1 MDPQQGPPQ
10 PDLLIGQTIGNY
22 LVTQKLGEGG
32 MGAVYLAE
40 HPSIGK
46 KVALKVLHSEFST
59 NQEVTARFFHE
70 AKAVNDIGHPNI
82 VDIVDFGI
90 LQAGQG
96 REQLVYFIM
105 EYLAGMTLS
114 QLIRAEAPL
123 PPERAL
129 SVALQVADALAAS
142 HKCGIV
148 HRDLKPDNI
157 ILLQR
162 GRERDFVKL
171 LDFGIAKLT
180 GGSAVG
186 SHRTRTGIVMG
197 TPAYMSPE
205 QCEGRD
211 TVDRRTDVYALGIV
225 LYEMLTGRVPFVGD
239 GYGEILVQ
247 HLTQR
252 PVPPSQYRMLPP
264 HVEVVVLKALEKRAD
279 LRYPTM
285 EEFMRAMSDPVGYV
299 EAHGGVAGFLQRQ
312 LMPSNAPLPSVRLTP
327 APLTPLPGTLMAPS
341 VRGNAPSVPGVAPSI
356 PGIMPGGPNLA
367 TPAPTT
373 LGSASGQVQGARG
386 RAGYILA
393 GLVIA
398 GAAIAAIIAVAGKDR
413 VPDRPAAGSGS
424 ELATGDHGSAA
435 AVGPGSTVATG
446 SAATGSAA
454 AGPGSAATGPG
465 SAATAPGTGSA
476 TIAAGSA
483 AGPGAGSAA
492 GPGPG
497 GTTGSLQAGS
507 DAAHAGSSAPTL
519 PDEVEI
525 GVSSSPP
532 GARVYVDGVDTGK
545 ITPAK
550 LRVPVG
556 SSSSLSVTLKLK
568 GYEPFT
574 FRSIDVREGS
584 QQKAELVKIKSAGP
598 VVKCRTAE
606 RAGCTRD
613 SRGCCVADGPGY
625 GNVSRPGPG
634 KGSGQGSGVG
644 DRDDLMRP

>member
-46 KVALKVLHSEFST
+46 KVALKVLHSEFSS
-59 NQEVTARFFHE
+59 NQEVAARFFHE

-90 LQAGQG
+90 IQAGGG

-105 EYLAGMTLS
+105 EYLAGVTLS
-114 QLIRAEAPL
+114 QVIRSEAPL

-129 SVALQVADALAAS
+129 MIALQVADALSAS

-180 GGSAVG
+180 GGSAMG

-211 TVDRRTDVYALGIV
+211 TVDLRTDVYALGIV
-225 LYEMLTGRVPFVGD
+225 IYEMLTGRVPFLGE

-252 PVPPSQYRMLPP
+252 PAPVSQFRMLPA
-264 HVEVVVLKALEKRAD
+264 HVEAVVMKALEKRAD
-279 LRYPTM
+279 MRYPTM

-312 LMPSNAPLPSVRLTP
+312 LMPSSAPLPSVRLTP
-327 APLTPLPGTLMAPS
+327 APLTPLPGTLIAPS
-341 VRGNAPSVPGVAPSI
+341 AS
-356 PGIMPGGPNLA
+356 

-373 LGSASGQVQGARG
+373 LNSATGQVSAPRRKAGIIIAALLVVGAAAAAIVVVAGGKTKLPDGGGGSAVASGEQGSDK
-386 RAGYILA
+386 
-393 GLVIA
+393 VV
-398 GAAIAAIIAVAGKDR
+398 AATD
-413 VPDRPAAGSGS
+413 P
-424 ELATGDHGSAA
+424 
-435 AVGPGSTVATG
+435 GPGSQG
-446 SAATGSAA
+446 GQN
-454 AGPGSAATGPG
+454 GTGPG
-465 SAATAPGTGSA
+465 SAKPIPPTFGSDTAPAGSNTPANGTGSNTPA
-476 TIAAGSA
+476 IVPNGSNGAGSNVTPPAGPDAGSA
-483 AGPGAGSAA
+483 V
-492 GPGPG
+492 
-497 GTTGSLQAGS
+497 TVERFTEI
-507 DAAHAGSSAPTL
+507 DVDSAP
-519 PDEVEI
+519 PNAKI
-525 GVSSSPP
+525 F
-532 GARVYVDGVDTGK
+532 VDGADTGK
-545 ITPAK
+545 ITPAT
-550 LRVPVG
+550 
-556 SSSSLSVTLKLK
+556 LSVPRKPGKKLQITLRLK
-568 GYEPFT
+568 GYNNFL
-574 FRSIDVREGS
+574 F
-584 QQKAELVKIKSAGP
+584 KAVDAGENSKQTTDLVPVKTRPGGP
-598 VVKCRTAE
+598 ISV
-606 RAGCTRD
+606 
-613 SRGCCVADGPGY
+613 GPGS
-625 GNVSRPGPG
+625 GGRTN
-634 KGSGQGSGVG
+634 GSGTKNNGSGGTQGSA
-644 DRDDLMRP
+644 DPDALMHP

>member
-1 MDPQQGPPQ
+1 MDPLQGPQQ

-40 HPSIGK
+40 HPAIGK
-46 KVALKVLHSEFST
+46 KVALKVLHSEFSN

-90 LQAGQG
+90 LQAGGG

-114 QLIRAEAPL
+114 QVIRSEAPL

-129 SVALQVADALAAS
+129 SVALQVCDALAAS

-180 GGSAVG
+180 GGSAMG

-211 TVDRRTDVYALGIV
+211 SVDRRTDVYALGIV
-225 LYEMLTGRVPFVGD
+225 LYEMLTGRVPFVGE

-252 PVPPSQYRMLPP
+252 PVPPSQFRMLPA

-279 LRYPTM
+279 MRYPTM

-312 LMPSNAPLPSVRLTP
+312 LVPSSAPLPPIRMTP
-327 APLTPLPGTLMAPS
+327 APLTPLPGTLIA
-341 VRGNAPSVPGVAPSI
+341 PGVVAMG
-356 PGIMPGGPNLA
+356 PGERSMPGVMPGGPNIP
-367 TPAPTT
+367 TPTT
-373 LGSASGQVQGARG
+373 LDSATGQVHRLGG
-386 RAGYILA
+386 KAGYILA

-398 GAAIAAIIAVAGKDR
+398 GAAIAAIIAVAGKDK
-413 VPDRPAAGSGS
+413 VSVEGASSASGTAVAIDDRGTAAGAGGGSGS
-424 ELATGDHGSAA
+424 ATGAGTTGAGATDPTGT
-435 AVGPGSTVATG
+435 GTGTTVAG
-446 SAATGSAA
+446 
-454 AGPGSAATGPG
+454 
-465 SAATAPGTGSA
+465 TAGSA
-476 TIAAGSA
+476 TT
-483 AGPGAGSAA
+483 GAGSAT
-492 GPGPG
+492 PG
-497 GTTGSLQAGS
+497 TGADGS
-507 DAAHAGSSAPTL
+507 DAGATPGSGTAGTDPAGGGATGSGSGSSGHRQTI
-519 PDEVEI
+519 VENESPEI
-525 GVSSSPP
+525 SLSSSPP
-532 GARVYVDGVDTGK
+532 GARIYVDNRDIDQTTPTRMRIPNK
-545 ITPAK
+545 SATPITIT
-550 LRVPVG
+550 LR
-556 SSSSLSVTLKLK
+556 LK
-568 GYEPFT
+568 GYESVSL
-574 FRSIDVREGS
+574 RSTELAGPRYRV
-584 QQKAELVKIKSAGP
+584 ELVKIKTSP
-598 VVKCRTAE
+598 PPVKCRIAD
-606 RAGCTRD
+606 RAGCARD
-613 SRGCCVADGPGY
+613 SRGCCTAETSGY
-625 GNVSRPGPG
+625 GSATRPTQGN
-634 KGSGQGSGVG
+634 KAGSGSGVG
-644 DRDDLMRP
+644 DRDDLMKP